1 MTASLLEHCKKFE
14 GVTIHGKNIRI
25 MFRYRGV
32 RCIEPLKGILVTKAN
47 IKFASNKRTSI
58 LHEIATSQFDY
69 AKHFPDSPKVS
80 LFEGKGAVPTVNTAL
95 DKWLERNK
103 ANTRDDNY
111 KHNLAR
117 CKLHIRPKFGDLK
130 LDKLTLTMI
139 RDWRD
144 LTLTTFLSN
153 KTINDV
159 FIPLRGIFKDAMADR
174 LIDFNP
180 LDHLPNLKRSRTENC
195 DPFTLDE
202 LQVIEEQETA
212 DQSELNGFLFAC
224 WTGLRASECYALAW
238 EDIDFRKRQAKIRRG
253 VSKCNY
259 AYTKNDGSYRTIDL
273 LDQAYDILIRQKAL
287 SFAMPAIKVE
297 VLKDDNRS
305 YETTELRFV
314 FINSLN
320 QNPHTDGQN
329 VNKRFLQKHL
339 KKCDIRYRAINQ
351 ARHTF
356 ASQLLTKGVAE
367 RWIAKQMGHTSI
379 TMLEKHYGKWMNE
392 EIPDM
397 AARVSKIFSN
407 KLTGEEE
414 HIRTKTR

>member
-1 MTASLLEHCKKFE
+1 MTASLLEFCKKYE

-25 MFRYRGV
+25 MFSYRGV
-32 RCIEPLKGILVTKAN
+32 RCIEPLKGILISKSN
-47 IKFASNKRTSI
+47 IKFASNKRTAI
-58 LHEIATSQFDY
+58 LHEIATNQFNY
-69 AKHFPDSPKVS
+69 AKHFPDSAKVR

-103 ANTRDDNY
+103 ANTRADNY

-117 CKLHIRPKFGDLK
+117 CKLYIRPQFGELK
-130 LDKLTLTMI
+130 LDKVTLTMI

-180 LDHLPNLKRSRTENC
+180 LDHLPNLKRSRSENC

-202 LQVIEEQETA
+202 LQLIESQTTA

-238 EDIDFRKRQAKIRRG
+238 EDIDFVKRQIKIRRG
-253 VSKCNY
+253 VTKGDY

-287 SFAMPAIKVE
+287 SFAMPAIKVD

-305 YETTELRFV
+305 YEKTELRFV
-314 FINSLN
+314 FINTLN
-320 QNPHTDGQN
+320 QKPHTDGQN

-339 KKCDIRYRAINQ
+339 KKCGIRYRAINQ

-367 RWIAKQMGHTSI
+367 RWIARQMGHTSI

-397 AARVSKIFSN
+397 AARVSKIFASQVHQR
-407 KLTGEEE
+407 K
-414 HIRTKTR
+414 TKPANP